1 MNLKQRIKNHIILRS
16 LYVLYKSYFGIN
28 KRKFGYCA
36 ENAILTPPLFLGNM
50 KNIYLYEN
58 TCLASGSFVSATNAK
73 FIVKSNCCIAER
85 LTVHTGN
92 HAMVVGKFCSSI
104 TEGNKPEGYD
114 KDVVV
119 ESDVWIGCNVTLLS
133 GVHIGRGAI
142 VAAGAVVTKDVLPY
156 SIVGGVPAKFIKFK
170 WNINQ
175 ILDHESQL
183 YTEEERIPK
192 EKLEFYIKEALY
204 QEEQSKSL

>member
-1 MNLKQRIKNHIILRS
+1 M
-16 LYVLYKSYFGIN
+16 
-28 KRKFGYCA
+28 
-36 ENAILTPPLFLGNM
+36 
-50 KNIYLYEN
+50 
-58 TCLASGSFVSATNAK
+58 
-73 FIVKSNCCIAER
+73 
-85 LTVHTGN
+85 
-92 HAMVVGKFCSSI
+92 
-104 TEGNKPEGYD
+104 
-114 KDVVV
+114 
-119 ESDVWIGCNVTLLS
+119 
-133 GVHIGRGAI
+133 HIGRGAI

-204 QEEQSKSL
+204 QDEQSKSL